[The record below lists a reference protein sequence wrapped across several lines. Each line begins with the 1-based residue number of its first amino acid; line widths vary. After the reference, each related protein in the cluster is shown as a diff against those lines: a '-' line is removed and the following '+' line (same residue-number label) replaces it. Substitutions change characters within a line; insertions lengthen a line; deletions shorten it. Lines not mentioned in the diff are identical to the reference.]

1 MAKIKPLKD
10 CKLFRDFADKEI
22 ALISQIVSE
31 KKIPEGTP
39 IFVEGMLGD
48 TLFIIRKGLVRISR
62 NIPEVGEMELGI
74 IENGGFFGEM
84 ALVDGGS
91 RAVSAR
97 TLKETELLTIDRE
110 DFLKLIK
117 KETAVAMQLV
127 MAIAQGVTEKTRQ
140 NLALIDE
147 YLKWRLE
154 KGVNS

>member
-22 ALISQIVSE
+22 ALVSRIVSE

-48 TLFIIRKGLVRISR
+48 TLFVIKKGLVRITR
-62 NIPEVGEMELGI
+62 NIPGVGEQELGT
-74 IENGGFFGEM
+74 IEDGGFFGEM
-84 ALVDGGS
+84 ALIDGGT

-110 DFLKLIK
+110 DFLRLTK
-117 KETAVAMQLV
+117 KETAVAMQLLV
-127 MAIAQGVTEKTRQ
+127 AIARGVTEKTRE
-140 NLALIDE
+140 NLPLIDE

-154 KGVNS
+154 KGENS